1 VARKPEEIPGF
12 DRLTPRA
19 KLILTGQSVYDR
31 PVDQRGTV
39 SQTASTSQ
47 SSSQTTPQV
56 PAKRTIQ
63 SLKLSMSQA
72 RDVIGSP
79 ALTNHYY
86 IDIPLLP
93 NLLDYIKSNYSKE
106 ADQIINFVNRKLGF
120 FCSEATLPVS
130 SYATAE
136 VKDNFMGVPQEF
148 AHTRLYTDLDFTFY
162 VDHDYNVL
170 RYFEQ
175 WMDFIGSGADDSGEL
190 GNVLSKYHDSTN
202 YYRRFRFPDE
212 YKSNRIK
219 IVKFE
224 RDYKTGLFYQF
235 VNAFPKGLTS
245 IPVSYGPADLL
256 KVTITF
262 NFDRYIV
269 VRDSI
274 ESIKKI
280 LSPEEGLARLEDNVR
295 SSQENP

>member
-1 VARKPEEIPGF
+1 VARRPEDIPGF
-12 DRLTPRA
+12 DRLSPRA
-19 KLILTGQSVYDR
+19 KLILTGNSVYDR

-56 PAKRTIQ
+56 PAKKTIQ

-93 NLLDYIKSNYSKE
+93 NLKDYVKYKHSKE

-162 VDHDYNVL
+162 VDHDYNIL
-170 RYFEQ
+170 RYFEL
-175 WMDFIGSGADDSGEL
+175 WMDFISSGAEHLGEL
-190 GNVLSKYHDSTN
+190 GNIYSQYNEDTN
-202 YYRRFRFPDE
+202 YYRRFRFPNE

-245 IPVSYGPADLL
+245 IPVSYGSAELL
-256 KVTITF
+256 KVTVTF

-269 VRDSI
+269 ERDSI
-274 ESIKKI
+274 KSISSI
-280 LSPEEGLARLEDNVR
+280 LSPEENLERLTEQAR
-295 SSQENP
+295 SIQENP

>member
-56 PAKRTIQ
+56 PAKKTIQ

-86 IDIPLLP
+86 VDIPLLP

-106 ADQIINFVNRKLGF
+106 AGQITNFVNRKLGF

-256 KVTITF
+256 KVTVTF

-269 VRDSI
+269 GRDSI
-274 ESIKKI
+274 ESVKKI
-280 LSPEEGLARLEDNVR
+280 FSPEENLERLAEQVR
-295 SSQENP
+295 STQENP